1 MSSAKKAFSFLEGKW
16 GLIRST
22 NGFGSMKGEALFM
35 PLLGAPSFL
44 SYREEGIFET
54 LYGEGL
60 LFYREYMYVLN
71 DEEIDIY
78 FASHQKKQH
87 LFHTLSFLP
96 HKNSCSA
103 SVHLCGK
110 DLYVPTYTFLDKDS
124 FALEYRV
131 KGPKKDL
138 IIQSLFQRRL
148 R

>member
-1 MSSAKKAFSFLEGKW
+1 MSFAKKVFSFLEGKW
-16 GLIRST
+16 SLIRST

-54 LYGEGL
+54 PYGDNL
-60 LFYREYMYVLN
+60 HFYREYMYVLN
-71 DEEIDIY
+71 DEEINIY

-103 SVHLCGK
+103 STHLCGK
-110 DLYVPTYTFLDKDS
+110 DLYAPTYTFLNEGS
-124 FALEYRV
+124 FTLEYVV

-138 IIQSLFQRRL
+138 VIQTFFHR
-148 R
+148 